1 MSLCSQIKDLLEYL
15 CLSSVLKCY
24 SAPRSRTSSS
34 TPEDTVTNR
43 LRLGPGKVSLQ
54 KIVWKAKPY
63 EALDATI
70 ERNFILKHEKFVQP
84 EYVLQVGLGRFLNIP
99 K

>member
-24 SAPRSRTSSS
+24 SAPRSRTSS

-70 ERNFILKHEKFVQP
+70 EKNFILKHEKFVQP
-84 EYVLQVGLGRFLNIP
+84 EYVLQVALGRLLIIP
-99 K
+99 Q